1 VTSTANPKSFDQ
13 ALGPYEQSF
22 MAVTPAIQY
31 HMLVDGLRLVAA
43 PPEAQ
48 VSALPDFVCLTCEI
62 STLYTDAYQLVPQLE
77 EASLVTADGGAA
89 LRRLD
94 AFFREM
100 PEDVEC
106 FDNGTL
112 PTHWFW
118 AEARRLAADAL
129 VALGEDVR
137 PPDLT
142 HVSWVP
148 GR

>member
-1 VTSTANPKSFDQ
+1 
-13 ALGPYEQSF
+13 
-22 MAVTPAIQY
+22 MTPAVQ
-31 HMLVDGLRLVAA
+31 HHLLVDSLRLVAA

-62 STLYTDAYQLVPQLE
+62 STLYTDAYLLVPQLE
-77 EASLVTADGGAA
+77 EARLITAEAGAA

-100 PEDVEC
+100 PEDIEC
-106 FDNGTL
+106 FDGSSL
-112 PTHWFW
+112 PTHSFW

-129 VALGEDVR
+129 VALGEDVA

-142 HVSWVP
+142 HVSWVA